1 MGRILA
7 VAKTPLWSEGFTGL
21 QTQLV
26 LKGSRSGGARVT
38 DTEAEAPL
46 TDADVYSHG
55 GVSRRQRCVP
65 ASPGT
70 HL

>member
-46 TDADVYSHG
+46 TDADV
-55 GVSRRQRCVP
+55 
-65 ASPGT
+65 
-70 HL
+70 